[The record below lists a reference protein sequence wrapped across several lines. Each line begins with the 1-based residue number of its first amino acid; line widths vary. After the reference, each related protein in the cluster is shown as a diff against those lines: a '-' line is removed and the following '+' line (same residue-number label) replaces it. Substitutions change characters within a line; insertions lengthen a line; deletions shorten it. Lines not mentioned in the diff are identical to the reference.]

1 MKSSNY
7 KVQKSNFQ
15 IFSKVAK
22 LSMFALVLSML
33 SLTAKAQTADEII
46 NKFVTTTGGAEK
58 WKALKGVKMEMT
70 TNQGGMEIPVEV
82 VQLPGG
88 KMYVKINLQGKEI
101 TQMAYD
107 GTSMWTTNF
116 MTMKAEKS
124 DAEATSNMKLNDQD
138 FPEALLDYKS
148 KGYSAEYIG
157 KETKEGAEC
166 YKIKFTKKPTMVAG
180 VKTDDVSFYYFET
193 ENNLVIAS
201 ETEIKEGPMKGQK
214 STSTMSDYQE
224 VDGLFFPFSIS
235 QFGQPL
241 KVKKITLN
249 PVVDAKTFAFPAQ

>member
-1 MKSSNY
+1 MKSLLI
-7 KVQKSNFQ
+7 KLQKNNLQAAGNSL
-15 IFSKVAK
+15 K
-22 LSMFALVLSML
+22 LIMLALVLIVS
-33 SLTAKAQTADEII
+33 SFSAKAQNADEII
-46 NKFVTTTGGAEK
+46 NKYIETTGGAEK
-58 WKALKGVKMEMT
+58 WKALKGIKMEMT
-70 TNQGGMEIPVEV
+70 TSQGGMEIPIEMVS
-82 VQLPGG
+82 LPAG

-107 GTSMWTTNF
+107 GTSAWSTNF
-116 MTMKAEKS
+116 MTMKAEKM
-124 DAEATSNMKLNDQD
+124 DAEATSNMKLSDKD
-138 FPEALLDYKS
+138 FPEALIDYKS
-148 KGYSAEYIG
+148 KGYTAEYVG

-166 YKIKFTKKPTMVAG
+166 YKVKFTKKPTMVAG

-214 STSTMSDYQE
+214 STGTMSDYQE
-224 VDGLFFPFSIS
+224 VDGLFFPFTIS

-249 PVVDAKTFAFPAQ
+249 PVVDATAFAFPAQ

>member
-1 MKSSNY
+1 MKTL
-7 KVQKSNFQ
+7 
-15 IFSKVAK
+15 K
-22 LSMFALVLSML
+22 LSIFALVLLMFSAT
-33 SLTAKAQTADEII
+33 SNAQSADEVI
-46 NKFVTTTGGAEK
+46 NKYLNTTGGADK
-58 WKALKGVKMEMT
+58 WKALKGIKMEMT
-70 TNQGGMEIPVEV
+70 ASQGGMEIPVEI

-107 GTSMWTTNF
+107 GDVLWNTNF
-116 MTMKAEKS
+116 MTMKAEKM
-124 DAEATSNMKLNDQD
+124 DAETTANMKLNNQD

-148 KGYSAEYIG
+148 KGYTAEYIG

-166 YKIKFTKKPTMVAG
+166 HKIKLTKKPIMVSG
-180 VKTDDVSFYYFET
+180 VKTDDVTFYYFET

-224 VDGLFFPFSIS
+224 VEGMYFPFSIS
-235 QFGQPL
+235 QFGQPI

-249 PVVDAKTFAFPAQ
+249 PVVDSKVFAFPAQ